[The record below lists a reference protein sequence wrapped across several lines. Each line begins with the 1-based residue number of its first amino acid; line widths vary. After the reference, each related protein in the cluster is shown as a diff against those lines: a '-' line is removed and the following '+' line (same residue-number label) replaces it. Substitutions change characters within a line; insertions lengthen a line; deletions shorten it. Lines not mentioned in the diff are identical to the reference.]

1 MSEGMIALFIPIVG
15 VVSIAVVILV
25 FLFLRYRTRLD
36 YQQTVR
42 HVVEKGQQL
51 TPEFL
56 ERLGEQAISKE
67 RNPNRDLRF
76 GAIAIAIGIAIGSFG
91 LILGEPDAVRPL
103 MGVGN
108 LPFLVGV
115 AMIVLW
121 KFAPR
126 V

>member
-1 MSEGMIALFIPIVG
+1 MNAGVVAVFIPIAI
-15 VVSIAVVILV
+15 VVSLAVVILV
-25 FLFLRYRTRLD
+25 FLFLRYRARLD
-36 YQQTVR
+36 YQLTVR
-42 HVVEKGQQL
+42 LAVEKGQQL

-56 ERLGEQAISKE
+56 ERLAERANSQE

-76 GAIAIAIGIAIGSFG
+76 GAIAIAIGVAIGSFG
-91 LILGEPDAVRPL
+91 WIIGEPDAVRPL

-115 AMIVLW
+115 ALLMLW

-126 V
+126 A

>member
-1 MSEGMIALFIPIVG
+1 MNEGAIALFIPIVIT
-15 VVSIAVVILV
+15 VSVAVVISV

-42 HVVEKGQQL
+42 FAVEKGQQL

-56 ERLGEQAISKE
+56 ERLAERAIKQE
-67 RNPNRDLRF
+67 RSPTRDLRL
-76 GAIAIAIGIAIGSFG
+76 GAIAIEIGLAIGSFG

-115 AMIVLW
+115 AMLALW

-126 V
+126 E